1 MRGLYTVFEKELAD
15 YFISWRGIILFAVVL
30 MATVIAIYGPSGS
43 LANIRAS
50 LATPTQF
57 GVNEFVFLN
66 LFTTSGQGGTPSFLS
81 FITMFLVPILGIT
94 LGFDAINGEKN
105 SGTLSRLLSQPIY
118 RDTVFNGKFL
128 AGIVTIAIMLTS
140 IVLLVSGLGLR
151 LIGVP
156 PSSEEAGRIFL
167 FLIMA
172 TLYGAFWLSLSMLF
186 SVFLQRVATSALASI
201 AIWIFFLFF
210 ALMISG
216 FIANTMVPINENSTA
231 DEIIRN
237 YSIQINAGRVSPV
250 FLFQEATTVLLV
262 PGARTMSE
270 SLQILNMSGANY
282 QPGALP
288 LGQTLIII
296 WPHIVAFVAIAA
308 VCFGVSYYK
317 FTREEIRST

>member
-30 MATVIAIYGPSGS
+30 MATVIAIYGPAGS

-50 LATPTQF
+50 LETPTQF
-57 GVNEFVFLN
+57 GANEFVFLN
-66 LFTTSGQGGTPSFLS
+66 LFTTSGQGTPSFLN
-81 FITMFLVPILGIT
+81 FITMFLVPILGVT
-94 LGFDAINGEKN
+94 LGFDAINSEKN
-105 SGTLSRLLSQPIY
+105 SGTMSRLLSQPIH

-156 PSSEEAGRIFL
+156 PSAEEAGRIFL
-167 FLIMA
+167 FLIMS
-172 TLYGAFWLSLSMLF
+172 TLYGAFWLSISMLF

-201 AIWIFFLFF
+201 AVWIFFLFF

-216 FIANTMVPINENSTA
+216 FIANTMAPINDNSTNA
-231 DEIIRN
+231 EILRN
-237 YSIQINAGRVSPV
+237 YSIQISAGRISPI

-262 PGARTMSE
+262 PGARTQSE
-270 SLQILNMSGANY
+270 FLQILNMSGANY